1 MSIMKWFLFRVVCS
15 KAIIMETVGD
25 TLVNRF
31 SYLLL
36 PEKQRLLEVVFFKKE
51 KLPFIEHLLCAR
63 H

>member
-1 MSIMKWFLFRVVCS
+1 
-15 KAIIMETVGD
+15 METVGD